1 MSIDHK
7 YLIIVSGPTAVGK
20 TDVTIDL
27 ALKYDC
33 PILSCD
39 SRQIYKELNI
49 GTAKVTQS
57 EQKGIP
63 HHFIDHVSIHEPY
76 SAGKYEK
83 QAIALLDELFMQ
95 HKVLILTGGTGL
107 YIQAITQGLD
117 DFPDV
122 EQDIINELE
131 DELQRNG
138 LLALSQNL
146 KERDPEY
153 YEQVDK
159 QNSRRVIRALSII
172 RQTGKKFSDFLNR
185 PEKKRNF
192 TPIKILLNRD
202 RQKLYDRI
210 NLRVDQ
216 MMEKGLLDEVR
227 SLIEHK
233 SLKSL
238 QTVGYQELFSHLD
251 GHTDLK
257 TAIELIK
264 RNSRR
269 YAKRQ
274 LTWFRRDPKWQS
286 FHPDARAEINKYLNK
301 LIQQA

>member
-49 GTAKVTQS
+49 GTAKVTKS
-57 EQKGIP
+57 EQKGVR
-63 HHFIDHVSIHEPY
+63 HHFIDHLSIHEPY
-76 SAGKYEK
+76 SAGRYEEE
-83 QAIALLDELFMQ
+83 AITLLDELFTQ
-95 HKVLILTGGTGL
+95 HRVLILTGGTGL
-107 YIQAITQGLD
+107 YIQAITEGLD

-122 EQDIINELE
+122 EQDIIDKLE
-131 DELQRNG
+131 DEFQRNG

-172 RQTGKKFSDFLNR
+172 QQTGQKFSDFLNR
-185 PEKKRNF
+185 PKKKRNF

-216 MMEKGLLDEVR
+216 MMEKGLLDEVK
-227 SLIEHK
+227 SLVEHQY
-233 SLKSL
+233 LKSL

-251 GHTDLK
+251 GETDLS
-257 TAIELIK
+257 TAVELIK

-274 LTWFRRDPKWQS
+274 LTWFRRDPEWQS
-286 FHPDARAEINKYLNK
+286 FHPNNIEEINAYING
-301 LIQQA
+301 LIQ